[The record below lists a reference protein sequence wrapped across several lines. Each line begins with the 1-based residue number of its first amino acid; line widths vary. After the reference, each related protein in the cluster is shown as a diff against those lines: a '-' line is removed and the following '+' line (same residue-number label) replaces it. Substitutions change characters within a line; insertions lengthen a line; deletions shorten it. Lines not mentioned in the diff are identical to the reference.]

1 MYSGYPPNSPHIMS
15 LGDTVGTLMS
25 SLHVYKCTLSI
36 CLFFSNPR
44 FLRHITE
51 TVLSEHQTADKTLS
65 MRDIRWFLALLRFLV
80 YFFSFLSRET
90 KSSVPMLKLGSV
102 EKFKPRYLYLPTTSS
117 FCSPKYQLCLDAKW
131 PPNTNFVFTSD
142 KPLCEIPLCW
152 SCLY

>member
-117 FCSPKYQLCLDAKW
+117 FYSPKYRLSLDVRW
-131 PPNTNFVFTSD
+131 PPLLNTIILVLSVLTFRPSLWED
-142 KPLCEIPLCW
+142 
-152 SCLY
+152 S